1 MKVQP
6 FTSLKDIRNIKKLL
20 RDKPRDLLL
29 FTVGVNSGMRVQD
42 LLTLKV
48 ADVLDKKI
56 GERIMVKEKKTGKEN
71 VIVVNKEILSC
82 FTLYLDELQPS
93 SDDYL
98 FQSRKGKNQP
108 ITTYRVTGLV
118 KEWAEALNIIGNFGA
133 HTLRKSFCYIQR
145 VHFGVPW
152 EVLSERLNH
161 SSPAI
166 TRRYLGVQKDEVEE
180 ILLNNI

>member
-20 RDKPRDLLL
+20 RGKPRDLLL
-29 FTVGVNSGMRVQD
+29 FTLGVNSGMRVQD
-42 LLTLKV
+42 LLSLLV
-48 ADVLDKKI
+48 ADITEKKV
-56 GERIMVKEKKTGKEN
+56 GGRIAVQEKKTGKEN

-82 FTLYLDELQPS
+82 FNLYMAEIDPTDNQ
-93 SDDYL
+93 YL
-98 FQSRKGKNQP
+98 FRSRKGDNQP

-118 KEWAEALNIIGNFGA
+118 KEWAAAMNIKGNYGA

-145 VHFGVPW
+145 VHYGVSW
-152 EVLSERLNH
+152 EILSKRLNH

-166 TRRYLGVQKDEVEE
+166 TRRYLGVQQEEVEE

>member
-20 RDKPRDLLL
+20 RGKKRDLLL
-29 FTVGVNSGMRVQD
+29 FTMGVNSGMRAQD

-48 ADVLDKKI
+48 ADVINRKVGD
-56 GERIMVKEKKTGKEN
+56 RIAIREKKTKKEN

-82 FTLYLDELQPS
+82 FNLYMES
-93 SDDYL
+93 SDPAHDL
-98 FQSRKGKNQP
+98 FLFRSRKGENQP

-118 KEWAEALNIIGNFGA
+118 KEWAEALNIPGNFGA

-152 EVLSERLNH
+152 EVLSKRLNH
-161 SSPAI
+161 SSPSI
-166 TRRYLGVQKDEVEE
+166 TRAYIGVQQEEVEE
-180 ILLNNI
+180 ILMNNI